1 MNTPMTADRRF
12 RLYDRAATESLLD
25 DMARALAPRIAEPA
39 STVLIGIRRRGAPL
53 ADALG
58 ARLATH
64 HGVARLRRL
73 DLKIKRYSDDL
84 HLLHPDTQLTEEG
97 PDVAAAVHGRHVVL
111 VDDVLYQGH
120 SLLRAVRWLV
130 DAGARSIHTAL
141 LVDRGIASLPI
152 HADVVGA
159 TLRIPDD
166 AVVECNV
173 PPFEAELAI
182 DLWFPP
188 QGSPT

>member
-1 MNTPMTADRRF
+1 MTAERRF
-12 RLYDRAATESLLD
+12 RLYDRAATELLLD
-25 DMARALAPRIAEPA
+25 GMARALAPRIVDPP
-39 STVLIGIRRRGAPL
+39 SSVLIGIRRRGAPL
-53 ADALG
+53 ADAIA

-64 HGVARLRRL
+64 HGVPRLRRL

-120 SLLRAVRWLV
+120 SLLRGVRWLV
-130 DAGARSIHTAL
+130 DSGARSVRTAL

-159 TLRIPDD
+159 TLRIPDE

-173 PPFEAELAI
+173 PPFEPELAI

-188 QGSPT
+188 QGEGA

>member
-1 MNTPMTADRRF
+1 MPDERRF
-12 RLYDRAATESLLD
+12 RLYDSAATSLLLD
-25 DMARALAPRIAEPA
+25 DMARALAPRIVDPSA
-39 STVLIGIRRRGAPL
+39 TVVIGIRRRGAPL
-53 ADALG
+53 ADAL
-58 ARLATH
+58 ALRLAERH
-64 HGVARLRRL
+64 AIPRLRRL

-84 HLLHPDTQLTEEG
+84 HLLHPDTQLTEQG
-97 PDVAAAVHGRHVVL
+97 PDVAAAVHKRHVVL

-130 DAGARSIHTAL
+130 DAGAASIRTAL
-141 LVDRGIASLPI
+141 LVDRGIATLPV
-152 HADVVGA
+152 HADVAGA

-188 QGSPT
+188 QVEPG

>member
-1 MNTPMTADRRF
+1 MTEQRRF
-12 RLYDRAATESLLD
+12 RLYDAAATGALLD
-25 DMARALAPRIAEPA
+25 DMARALTPLIHDPA
-39 STVLIGIRRRGAPL
+39 TTVLIGIRRRGAPL
-53 ADALG
+53 ADAVG
-58 ARLATH
+58 QRL
-64 HGVARLRRL
+64 VAAGSSPLRRL

-84 HLLHPDTQLTEEG
+84 HLLHPQTELTEQG
-97 PDVAAAVHGRHVVL
+97 PDVAAAVHQRDIVL

-130 DAGARSIHTAL
+130 DAGARSIRTAL
-141 LVDRGIASLPI
+141 LIDRDVACLPL

-159 TLRIPDD
+159 TLRIPHD

-173 PPFEAELAI
+173 PPFEPELAI

-188 QGSPT
+188 AGGG

>member
-1 MNTPMTADRRF
+1 MMDGERRF
-12 RLYDRAATESLLD
+12 RLYDTAATEGLLD
-25 DMARALAPRIAEPA
+25 DMARALAPRIGEPA
-39 STVLIGIRRRGAPL
+39 GALLIGIRRRGAPL

-58 ARLATH
+58 ARLAAR
-64 HGVARLRRL
+64 HGLPRLRRL
-73 DLKIKRYSDDL
+73 DLHIKRYADDL
-84 HLLHPDTQLTEEG
+84 RLLHPDTQLTEQG
-97 PDVAAAVHGRHVVL
+97 PDVAAAVHGREVVL

-130 DAGARSIHTAL
+130 DAGARSIRTAL
-141 LVDRGIASLPI
+141 LVDRGIAALPV
-152 HADVVGA
+152 HADVAGA

-173 PPFEAELAI
+173 PPFEPELAI

-188 QGSPT
+188 PAAR

>member
-1 MNTPMTADRRF
+1 MDGERRF
-12 RLYDRAATESLLD
+12 RLYDRAATEALLD
-25 DMARALAPRIAEPA
+25 DMARGLAPRVVQPA
-39 STVLIGIRRRGAPL
+39 ATVLIGVRRRGAPL

-58 ARLATH
+58 GRLAAH
-64 HGVARLRRL
+64 HGLPRLRRL
-73 DLKIKRYSDDL
+73 DLHIKRYADDL
-84 HLLHPDTQLTEEG
+84 RLLHPDTQLTEQG
-97 PDVAAAVHGRHVVL
+97 PDVAAAVHGHDVVL

-130 DAGARSIHTAL
+130 DSGARSIRTAL
-141 LVDRGIASLPI
+141 LVDRGIANLPI
-152 HADVVGA
+152 RADVAGA
-159 TLRIPDD
+159 TLRIPDA

-188 QGSPT
+188 VGAAS

>member
-1 MNTPMTADRRF
+1 MDGERRF
-12 RLYDRAATESLLD
+12 RLYDHRATGSLLD
-25 DMARALAPRIAEPA
+25 GMARALAPRIVDPA
-39 STVLIGIRRRGAPL
+39 ACVLIGIRRRGAPL
-53 ADALG
+53 ADAL
-58 ARLATH
+58 AERLAAR
-64 HGVARLRRL
+64 HGLPRLRRL
-73 DLKIKRYSDDL
+73 DLHIKRYADDL
-84 HLLHPDTQLTEEG
+84 RLLHPDTQLTEQG
-97 PDVAAAVHGRHVVL
+97 PDVAAAVHGRDIVL

-130 DAGARSIHTAL
+130 DAGARSIRTAL
-141 LVDRGIASLPI
+141 LVDRGIATLPV

-173 PPFEAELAI
+173 PPFEPDLAI

-188 QGSPT
+188 RAPG

>member
-1 MNTPMTADRRF
+1 MTEQRRF
-12 RLYDRAATESLLD
+12 RLYDGAATNLLLD
-25 DMARALAPRIAEPA
+25 EMARALVPLVGDPA
-39 STVLIGIRRRGAPL
+39 TTVLIGIRRRGAPL

-58 ARLATH
+58 QRL
-64 HGVARLRRL
+64 VANAGMPQLRRL

-84 HLLHPDTQLTEEG
+84 HLLHPDTQLTEDG
-97 PDVAAAVHGRHVVL
+97 PDVAAAVHKRDIVL

-130 DAGARSIHTAL
+130 DAGARSIRTAV
-141 LVDRGIASLPI
+141 LVDRKVASLPLRV
-152 HADVVGA
+152 DVLGA
-159 TLRIPDD
+159 SLRIPHD

-173 PPFEAELAI
+173 PPFEPELAI

-188 QGSPT
+188 PSAG

>member
-1 MNTPMTADRRF
+1 MTAERRF
-12 RLYDRAATESLLD
+12 RLYDRAATEAVLD
-25 DMARALAPRIAEPA
+25 RMARDLAPWVRDPA
-39 STVLIGIRRRGAPL
+39 TTLLVGVRRRGAPL

-58 ARLATH
+58 ARLAT
-64 HGVARLRRL
+64 GGAAVPLRRL
-73 DLKIKRYSDDL
+73 DLHIKRYADDL
-84 HLLHPDTQLTEEG
+84 RLLHPDTRLTEQG
-97 PDVAAAVHGRHVVL
+97 PDVAAAVHGRDVVL

-130 DAGARSIHTAL
+130 DAGARAVRTVV
-141 LVDRGIASLPI
+141 LVDRAVAVLPLRV
-152 HADVVGA
+152 DVVGA
-159 TLRIPDD
+159 TLRIPDA

-188 QGSPT
+188 PPVA